1 MGDFLFRFLL
11 GVWGVLCYNL
21 PKCRVF
27 VMALN
32 LLNDLSL
39 NEYLTDISYQGRTVP
54 KQQGI
59 HGEFESADYVLL
71 HTDEIA
77 RGILNQYI
85 KHRVREYILKQGNE
99 PAFVPV
105 DANRPYLPDWAKNVL
120 ARGEAVY
127 EFDGTR
133 MSDNLKNDITT
144 VRDYLYDIATTYVD
158 KVGTTAKNT
167 KRKPKIRYDFLKT
180 NNEYQTFE
188 MALSA
193 AHAWHEKIAAGLE
206 HRLKS
211 KEMLEKS
218 LQGVEFVM
226 ELPGDMAAYKL
237 TTSAALDFESEY
249 MGHCVGSGGYDYGV
263 ADGTTQI
270 YSIRD
275 ERGEPHVTF
284 EVRGNSIK
292 QVKGKQNKCPVAKYM
307 PAVQAFV
314 HANNFDIDGDIKNT
328 GLIKQDG
335 KYYDIFHLPRGFVVH
350 GDLDLSNMDLTML
363 PDMSNVIVQ
372 GNFCCRYNQL
382 TSLQGAPQSVGGD
395 FICTANQLTS
405 LQGAPQ
411 SVGGYFDCSSSQ
423 LTSLRGAPQS
433 VGGNFICTA
442 NQLTS
447 LQGAPQSVGGNF
459 ICTANQLTSLQG
471 SPQSVGGDFDCSS
484 TQLTSL
490 QGAPQSVGG
499 SFICRRNQL
508 TSLQGAPQSVD
519 VDFDCREN
527 QLTSLQGAPQSVGG
541 SFVCCRNKLTSLQ
554 GAPQSVGESF
564 DCDSNQLTSLQGA
577 PQSVG
582 WSFFCSDNRLTSLQG
597 APQSV
602 GGHFVC
608 RVNQLL
614 TSVQGAP
621 QKIGGNFICDD
632 DLLRQEYQKMIS
644 ERKKF
649 SIKFKNAIAKLLA
662 KKQQLSKP
670 DSGHDI

>member
-1 MGDFLFRFLL
+1 M
-11 GVWGVLCYNL
+11 V
-21 PKCRVF
+21 
-27 VMALN
+27 LN

-39 NEYLTDISYQGRTVP
+39 NEYLTDVSYQGRTVP

-237 TTSAALDFESEY
+237 TTFAALDFESEY
-249 MGHCVGSGGYDYGV
+249 MGHCVGSGGYDNGV

-372 GNFCCRYNQL
+372 GNFSCR
-382 TSLQGAPQSVGGD
+382 
-395 FICTANQLTS
+395 ANQLTS

-411 SVGGYFDCSSSQ
+411 SVGGKFDCRENQ
-423 LTSLRGAPQS
+423 LTSLQGVPQS
-433 VGGNFICTA
+433 VGGNFYCSF

-447 LQGAPQSVGGNF
+447 LQGAPQSVGG
-459 ICTANQLTSLQG
+459 
-471 SPQSVGGDFDCSS
+471 
-484 TQLTSL
+484 
-490 QGAPQSVGG
+490 
-499 SFICRRNQL
+499 
-508 TSLQGAPQSVD
+508 
-519 VDFDCREN
+519 DFDCREN
-527 QLTSLQGAPQSVGG
+527 QLTSLQGAPQSVDGKFDCSHNYLSDLMGGPQYVGG
-541 SFVCCRNKLTSLQ
+541 SFDCSFNQLTSLQ
-554 GAPQSVGESF
+554 GAPQSVGKSF
-564 DCDSNQLTSLQGA
+564 YCVSNQLTSLQGA

-582 WSFFCSDNRLTSLQG
+582 EDFYCSENQLTSLQGAPQSVGGYFGCSHNRLTSLQG

-602 GGHFVC
+602 GGYFDCSH
-608 RVNQLL
+608 NQL
-614 TSVQGAP
+614 TSLQGAP
-621 QKIGGNFICDD
+621 QKIGGDFICDD
-632 DLLRQEYQKMIS
+632 ELLKQEYQKMIL
-644 ERKKF
+644 ERESQDKKS
-649 SIKFKNAIAKLLA
+649 SIKFKNAAAKLLVE
-662 KKQQLSKP
+662 KQQLSKP
-670 DSGHDI
+670 DSGYDI

>member
-1 MGDFLFRFLL
+1 M
-11 GVWGVLCYNL
+11 V
-21 PKCRVF
+21 
-27 VMALN
+27 LN

-39 NEYLTDISYQGRTVP
+39 NEYLTDVSYQGRTVP

-59 HGEFESADYVLL
+59 HGEFESADYVLS

-193 AHAWHEKIAAGLE
+193 AHAWHEKIAAGLKY
-206 HRLKS
+206 RLKS

-237 TTSAALDFESEY
+237 TTFAALDFESEY
-249 MGHCVGSGGYDYGV
+249 MGHCVGSGGYDNGV

-292 QVKGKQNKCPVAKYM
+292 QVKGKQNKRPVAKYM

-314 HANNFDIDGDIKNT
+314 RANNFDIDGDIKNT
-328 GLIKQDG
+328 RLIKQDG

-350 GDLDLSNMDLTML
+350 GSLDLSDMDLTML

-372 GNFCCRYNQL
+372 GDFYCR
-382 TSLQGAPQSVGGD
+382 
-395 FICTANQLTS
+395 ANQLTS

-411 SVGGYFDCSSSQ
+411 SVGGKFDCSHNYLSDLMGGPQYVGGSFDCSFNQ

-433 VGGNFICTA
+433 VGGDFVCGFNQLTSLQGSPQSVDGNFYCSHNRLISLQGSPQSVGEVFYCSHNQLTSLQGSPQSVGRDFA
-442 NQLTS
+442 CRKNQLTS

-459 ICTANQLTSLQG
+459 Y
-471 SPQSVGGDFDCSS
+471 CSH
-484 TQLTSL
+484 
-490 QGAPQSVGG
+490 
-499 SFICRRNQL
+499 
-508 TSLQGAPQSVD
+508 
-519 VDFDCREN
+519 
-527 QLTSLQGAPQSVGG
+527 
-541 SFVCCRNKLTSLQ
+541 
-554 GAPQSVGESF
+554 
-564 DCDSNQLTSLQGA
+564 
-577 PQSVG
+577 
-582 WSFFCSDNRLTSLQG
+582 NRLTSLQG

-602 GGHFVC
+602 GRDFDC
-608 RVNQLL
+608 RFNQL
-614 TSVQGAP
+614 TSLQGAP
-621 QKIGGNFICDD
+621 QKIGGNFVCDD
-632 DLLRQEYQKMIS
+632 ERLKQEYQKMIL
-644 ERKKF
+644 ERESQDKKS
-649 SIKFKNAIAKLLA
+649 SIKFKNAAAKLLVE
-662 KKQQLSKP
+662 KQQLSKP

>member
-1 MGDFLFRFLL
+1 
-11 GVWGVLCYNL
+11 
-21 PKCRVF
+21 
-27 VMALN
+27 MALN

-59 HGEFESADYVLL
+59 HGEFESADYVLS

-105 DANRPYLPDWAKNVL
+105 DANRPDLPDWAKNVL

-193 AHAWHEKIAAGLE
+193 AHAWHEKIAAGLKD
-206 HRLKS
+206 RLKS

-226 ELPGDMAAYKL
+226 ELPGNMAAYKL

-249 MGHCVGSGGYDYGV
+249 MGHCVGSGGYDNGV

-292 QVKGKQNKCPVAKYM
+292 QVKGKQNKRPVAKYM

-350 GDLDLSNMDLTML
+350 GNLDLSDMDLTML
-363 PDMSNVIVQ
+363 PDMSNVVVQ
-372 GNFCCRYNQL
+372 GDFSCSSNQLTSLQGAPQSVGGKFNCGHNQL

-395 FICTANQLTS
+395 F
-405 LQGAPQ
+405 
-411 SVGGYFDCSSSQ
+411 YCSH
-423 LTSLRGAPQS
+423 
-433 VGGNFICTA
+433 
-442 NQLTS
+442 
-447 LQGAPQSVGGNF
+447 
-459 ICTANQLTSLQG
+459 
-471 SPQSVGGDFDCSS
+471 
-484 TQLTSL
+484 
-490 QGAPQSVGG
+490 
-499 SFICRRNQL
+499 
-508 TSLQGAPQSVD
+508 
-519 VDFDCREN
+519 N

-541 SFVCCRNKLTSLQ
+541 SFYCSSNLLTSLQ
-554 GAPQSVGESF
+554 GAPQSVGGDF
-564 DCDSNQLTSLQGA
+564 MCRFNQLTSLQDS

-582 WSFFCSDNRLTSLQG
+582 GDFDCSSNRLTSLQG

-602 GGHFVC
+602 GGNFDC
-608 RVNQLL
+608 SRNRL
-614 TSVQGAP
+614 TSLQGSPQSVGGYFDCSSNRLTSLQGAP
-621 QKIGGNFICDD
+621 QSVGEGFYCNENQLTSLQGAPQRVGGNFNCGSNQLTSLQGVPQKIGMDFICDD
-632 DLLRQEYQKMIS
+632 ELLKLEYQEMIL
-644 ERKKF
+644 ERESQDKKC
-649 SIKFKNAIAKLLA
+649 SIKFKNATAKLLA
-662 KKQQLSKP
+662 ETQQLSKP